1 MTVIPSLRLMCKNY
15 VQAPNV
21 GALFDQS
28 LDERDAES
36 ITKANKK
43 QVRRK
48 KKKHIPRE
56 GARPKTHR
64 NPEGR
69 QGKLSKPQPK
79 TGEKGSPSTRSK
91 TKTCQ
96 DKSRPKE
103 KRNGTPSSPA
113 VPTWGKPAERKE
125 VEKKQK
131 RRKKGHE
138 GKEEWN
144 GQN

>member
-48 KKKHIPRE
+48 KKKAHSTGGSTPQDT
-56 GARPKTHR
+56 KKS
-64 NPEGR
+64 GR
-69 QGKLSKPQPK
+69 QARKAVEATAKDGGKRKPLHQIQNQNMPRQVK
-79 TGEKGSPSTRSK
+79 TQREEKWDT
-91 TKTCQ
+91 
-96 DKSRPKE
+96 
-103 KRNGTPSSPA
+103 
-113 VPTWGKPAERKE
+113 
-125 VEKKQK
+125 
-131 RRKKGHE
+131 
-138 GKEEWN
+138 
-144 GQN
+144 